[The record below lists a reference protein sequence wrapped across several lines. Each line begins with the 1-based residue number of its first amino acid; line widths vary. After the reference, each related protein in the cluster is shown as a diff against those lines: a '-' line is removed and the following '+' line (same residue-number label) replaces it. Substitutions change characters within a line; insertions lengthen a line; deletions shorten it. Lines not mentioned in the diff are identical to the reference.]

1 MRRNVAACIADVT
14 PLYSNTACPALTS
27 YTRLLRYPL
36 STDAFQLLPRK
47 GSMSANASAI
57 STAVLLG
64 GGIVFL
70 KQPRNSSYK
79 FVAAYF

>member
-57 STAVLLG
+57 STAVLLRG
-64 GGIVFL
+64 GFFLL